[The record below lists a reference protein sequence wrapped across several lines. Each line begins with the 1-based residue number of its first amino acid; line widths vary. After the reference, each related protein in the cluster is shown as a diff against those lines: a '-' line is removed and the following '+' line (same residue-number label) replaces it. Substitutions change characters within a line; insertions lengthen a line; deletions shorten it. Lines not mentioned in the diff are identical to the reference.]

1 MEHTH
6 TQLQQQTTTTT
17 PSPPPTPTHTTTTA
31 ANKTCPTPSSQ
42 SCPTSQFDVVNHSVH
57 DTLQIVA
64 ALLSMAVQR
73 NDRQYNPLKDPVT
86 LFHSRAVPRISIEA
100 YLTRILQYIP
110 FTNEVLLN
118 VLVFLER
125 IGGLEGMQLKSLSNN
140 NNNNA
145 ESSTT
150 ASPSSSS
157 FSCTSPP
164 SPRSASCSSSEEG
177 TTSVPSSSLARTLA
191 AAADPF
197 SCPASNS
204 DPIFP
209 MIQKRGRDEGR
220 EEHET
225 ASTHDGKRQKSTST
239 TMTTSGTIA
248 GTQPISSQQQYQ
260 HHQHQPYVP
269 VSPATTPMTAPLS
282 PSTVSCSPVE
292 QEQEQGQAV
301 LPKNNGFRINSF
313 NIHRLLITT
322 VMVAAKFTSDLFYSN
337 ARYAKVGGLNL
348 PELNQ
353 LELEF
358 LFTSR
363 FELNVK
369 VDEIQRVGDS
379 LLQFRAE
386 LVQQQLQQQQ
396 QMMSRMMMMATPSL
410 PVVTSAYPAHPAQ
423 HYQPSI
429 FVQAV
434 EQPKTSY
441 CPTATSIPSP
451 ATSTTSSAVSTPA
464 LVTPVPAPAFAVSGP
479 GARPHLLSPPEE
491 KRPWSETEVHEF

>member
-6 TQLQQQTTTTT
+6 TLQQITVTTT
-17 PSPPPTPTHTTTTA
+17 PSPPPTPTQTSSTT
-31 ANKTCPTPSSQ
+31 PTSRYPSS
-42 SCPTSQFDVVNHSVH
+42 SKPCPSPHFDVINHSVH

-73 NDRQYNPLKDPVT
+73 NDRKYNPLTDPVT

-125 IGGLEGMQLKSLSNN
+125 IGGLEGMQLKALSK

-145 ESSTT
+145 ESSTST
-150 ASPSSSS
+150 AASSL
-157 FSCTSPP
+157 SCTAPP
-164 SPRSASCSSSEEG
+164 SPRSSSSCSSSSEEG
-177 TTSVPSSSLARTLA
+177 TTSLSSSSARKRTCTSD
-191 AAADPF
+191 ADPF
-197 SCPASNS
+197 SCSVNS
-204 DPIFP
+204 DSIFP
-209 MIQKRGRDEGR
+209 MIQKRGRDGGQT
-220 EEHET
+220 EEHEA
-225 ASTHDGKRQKSTST
+225 ASTHDGKRHKSTS
-239 TMTTSGTIA
+239 TMTTSGTA
-248 GTQPISSQQQYQ
+248 DTRPSSSQSQPQY
-260 HHQHQPYVP
+260 QPYVP
-269 VSPATTPMTAPLS
+269 VSPATTPMTTPLS
-282 PSTVSCSPVE
+282 PSIVSCSPS
-292 QEQEQGQAV
+292 QEQEEHEQAV
-301 LPKNNGFRINSF
+301 LPKNGFRINSF

-386 LVQQQLQQQQ
+386 LVQQQQQQQ
-396 QMMSRMMMMATPSL
+396 QMMMMSRMMMMATPSTL
-410 PVVTSAYPAHPAQ
+410 PAVTSAYPAHPAQ
-423 HYQPSI
+423 FYQPAI

-434 EQPKTSY
+434 EQPKVTY

-451 ATSTTSSAVSTPA
+451 ATSTTSSTVSTPA
-464 LVTPVPAPAFAVSGP
+464 MVTPVPAPAFAASDL

-491 KRPWSETEVHEF
+491 KRSWTETEVQEF

>member
-6 TQLQQQTTTTT
+6 TLQQTTATTT
-17 PSPPPTPTHTTTTA
+17 PSPPPTPTRTSSTTA
-31 ANKTCPTPSSQ
+31 TSRDPSTPSSKP
-42 SCPTSQFDVVNHSVH
+42 CPSPHFDVINHSVH

-64 ALLSMAVQR
+64 ALLSMVVQR
-73 NDRQYNPLKDPVT
+73 NDRRYNPVTDPVT

-125 IGGLEGMQLKSLSNN
+125 IGGLEGMQLKSLSK

-145 ESSTT
+145 ESSTST
-150 ASPSSSS
+150 AATSSSL
-157 FSCTSPP
+157 SCAP
-164 SPRSASCSSSEEG
+164 SPRSSPSCSSSSEEG
-177 TTSVPSSSLARTLA
+177 ATSLSSSSARKRTCTSD
-191 AAADPF
+191 ADPF
-197 SCPASNS
+197 SCSANS
-204 DPIFP
+204 DSIFP
-209 MIQKRGRDEGR
+209 MIQKRGRDEGQTDG
-220 EEHET
+220 HET
-225 ASTHDGKRQKSTST
+225 STHDGKRQKSTST
-239 TMTTSGTIA
+239 MTTSGTA
-248 GTQPISSQQQYQ
+248 GTQPNPSQQQPR
-260 HHQHQPYVP
+260 QPYIP
-269 VSPATTPMTAPLS
+269 ASPATTPMTIPLS
-282 PSTVSCSPVE
+282 PSVPCSPS
-292 QEQEQGQAV
+292 QEQEEHGQAV
-301 LPKNNGFRINSF
+301 VPKNGFRINSF

-369 VDEIQRVGDS
+369 VDEIQQVGDS
-379 LLQFRAE
+379 LLLFRAD
-386 LVQQQLQQQQ
+386 LVQQQQQ
-396 QMMSRMMMMATPSL
+396 QMMMMSRMMMATPSTL
-410 PVVTSAYPAHPAQ
+410 PVVSSAYPAHPAQ
-423 HYQPSI
+423 YYQPAI

-434 EQPKTSY
+434 EQPKATY

-451 ATSTTSSAVSTPA
+451 ATSTTSSTVSTPA
-464 LVTPVPAPAFAVSGP
+464 LVTSVPTPAFAVSGP
-479 GARPHLLSPPEE
+479 GARPQLLSPPEE
-491 KRPWSETEVHEF
+491 KRPWTETEVQEF

>member
-1 MEHTH
+1 
-6 TQLQQQTTTTT
+6 
-17 PSPPPTPTHTTTTA
+17 
-31 ANKTCPTPSSQ
+31 
-42 SCPTSQFDVVNHSVH
+42 
-57 DTLQIVA
+57 
-64 ALLSMAVQR
+64 
-73 NDRQYNPLKDPVT
+73 
-86 LFHSRAVPRISIEA
+86 
-100 YLTRILQYIP
+100 
-110 FTNEVLLN
+110 
-118 VLVFLER
+118 
-125 IGGLEGMQLKSLSNN
+125 
-140 NNNNA
+140 
-145 ESSTT
+145 
-150 ASPSSSS
+150 
-157 FSCTSPP
+157 
-164 SPRSASCSSSEEG
+164 
-177 TTSVPSSSLARTLA
+177 
-191 AAADPF
+191 
-197 SCPASNS
+197 
-204 DPIFP
+204 
-209 MIQKRGRDEGR
+209 
-220 EEHET
+220 
-225 ASTHDGKRQKSTST
+225 
-239 TMTTSGTIA
+239 
-248 GTQPISSQQQYQ
+248 
-260 HHQHQPYVP
+260 
-269 VSPATTPMTAPLS
+269 MTAPLS

-464 LVTPVPAPAFAVSGP
+464 MVTPVPAPAFAVSGP
-479 GARPHLLSPPEE
+479 GARPQLLSPPEE
-491 KRPWSETEVHEF
+491 KRPWSETEVQEF